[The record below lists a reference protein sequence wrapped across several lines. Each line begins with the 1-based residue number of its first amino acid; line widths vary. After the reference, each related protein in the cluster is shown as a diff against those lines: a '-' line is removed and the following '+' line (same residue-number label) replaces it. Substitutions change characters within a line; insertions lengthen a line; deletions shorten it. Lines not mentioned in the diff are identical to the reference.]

1 MILAVAIK
9 VNDFVCFAPSPK
21 RHHHIFRELQA
32 DKLFENTD
40 VVVEG
45 FMDDKGNFLSRREAY
60 DHVIECSQPMIR
72 PSRSQY
78 YQGDQLFS
86 EDLW

>member
-9 VNDFVCFAPSPK
+9 VNGIVFFAPSPK
-21 RHHHIFRELQA
+21 RHHHILHELQE
-32 DKLFENTD
+32 DKLFDNTD

-45 FMDDKGNFLSRREAY
+45 FLNEKGEFLSRREAY

-72 PSRSQY
+72 QSGSKY
-78 YQGDQLFS
+78 YQGDKLFS